1 MCEEPEEQGE
11 SAAGCW
17 AADREAM
24 RRNRRRHGTSSL
36 SRAVC
41 SLRRIGLSLLN
52 PLVQLVLLR
61 ARDPQP
67 NLKKPKCHPF
77 KARHRRDAGKGVIF
91 DIVHISRIIK
101 SRNFRNDVISKK
113 FRIFCKVYALI
124 SFIISIHYRQLL
136 K

>member
-1 MCEEPEEQGE
+1 MCEEQRRLLGCGTGSNGEEPTPPWHII
-11 SAAGCW
+11 AV
-17 AADREAM
+17 
-24 RRNRRRHGTSSL
+24 GTI
-36 SRAVC
+36 RAVC